1 MLSLEYIAGLFDGE
15 GHVSIT
21 ATKRRSGTDPKLTVR
36 LTNTFLPIIREIQH
50 MYGGH
55 IYKARKVKEHYLQ
68 VYVLSLTV
76 EESKKF
82 LSDILPFLHI
92 KRDQA
97 TYALKFSST
106 VYRRGK
112 GRVTDEERLI
122 RKECMQSIYAD
133 KRKQF

>member
-97 TYALKFSST
+97 TYLEWGE
-106 VYRRGK
+106 VNGK
-112 GRVTDEERLI
+112 GKNMLGLLLMEVRTSLKKNR
-122 RKECMQSIYAD
+122 
-133 KRKQF
+133 